1 LLRAL
6 FSRPLSSAALDFG
19 PAGTVSAARTAHT
32 ETIFSWSVVAVELTG
47 KNFFRAVA
55 LYNQRPETVRI
66 EYMRVCL
73 VMKLPRAHCV
83 NQLRFP
89 IM

>member
-1 LLRAL
+1 M
-6 FSRPLSSAALDFG
+6 
-19 PAGTVSAARTAHT
+19 
-32 ETIFSWSVVAVELTG
+32 VAVELTG